1 MHRVHHVQE
10 GGADDVTR
18 LLIAL
23 YSRPRRHT
31 RIGRGSDD
39 GGGLLLS
46 LLPCDASRDGTTP
59 LSAHRHLL
67 RALYL
72 LKTDE
77 SRAGADAGLLK
88 ATSEH
93 QRPVAMHQLHA
104 PRASRAGRRS

>member
-10 GGADDVTR
+10 AGADDVTR

-46 LLPCDASRDGTTP
+46 LLPCDAGRDGTLLP
-59 LSAHRHLL
+59 AHLASCYVRSAGSLGAQDR
-67 RALYL
+67 RAEQVP
-72 LKTDE
+72 D
-77 SRAGADAGLLK
+77 
-88 ATSEH
+88 
-93 QRPVAMHQLHA
+93 
-104 PRASRAGRRS
+104 